1 MIRFGAL
8 QMTFS
13 EAAESNGG
21 PFIVEAH
28 VRSVDDEEAFEP
40 GIGKVR
46 HQFQTI

>member
-28 VRSVDDEEAFEP
+28 VRSVDDEEVFKP

-46 HQFQTI
+46 QQF